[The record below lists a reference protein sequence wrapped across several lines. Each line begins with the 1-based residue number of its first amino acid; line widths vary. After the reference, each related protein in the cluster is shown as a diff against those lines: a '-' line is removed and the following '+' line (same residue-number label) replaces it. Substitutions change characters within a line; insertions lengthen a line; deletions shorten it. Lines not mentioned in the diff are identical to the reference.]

1 MKILNISQT
10 ELNEL
15 INYSNDEIIKIENIN
30 LSGLY
35 FKIPCKPIQIEGCIM
50 QSTLMPQGNLCGY
63 FRLTNCDLS
72 NAKFPKT
79 YYANNGSLCINNCT
93 FDEDTQFPELIV
105 GGDFRVQ
112 KMDLSNFDIPSVK
125 DGKAEIY
132 KCNFSPQTRF
142 VGNSI
147 ADVAIV
153 ECNID
158 NLNMPAELNS
168 LTLTECTHQAGFKM
182 PETLGS
188 LSISYCHLKNI
199 DISSIKEQLV
209 IGEGCKIENS
219 IFPQRVLILQTH
231 DTAILTNIS
240 YR

>member
-1 MKILNISQT
+1 MEIPKITQT
-10 ELNEL
+10 ELIEL
-15 INYSNDEIIKIENIN
+15 INSSQLPTVYLKNLD
-30 LSGLY
+30 LSGLSLP
-35 FKIPCKPIQIEGCIM
+35 IPYKAFQIENCILHN
-50 QSTLMPQGNLCGY
+50 TIMPEGSFYGNFMLKK
-63 FRLTNCDLS
+63 CDIR
-72 NAKFPKT
+72 NTKFPKT
-79 YYANNGSLCINNCT
+79 FYAIDGLNIEECSFNDDT
-93 FDEDTQFPELIV
+93 FFPNLIV
-105 GGDFRVQ
+105 GCYLVLS

-132 KCNFSPQTRF
+132 KCNFSAQTRF
-142 VGNSI
+142 VGDISKYVTI
-147 ADVAIV
+147 KY
-153 ECNID
+153 CNIN
-158 NLNMPAELNS
+158 NLIMPAELNS

-188 LSISYCHLKNI
+188 LSISYCNLKNI

>member
-1 MKILNISQT
+1 
-10 ELNEL
+10 
-15 INYSNDEIIKIENIN
+15 
-30 LSGLY
+30 
-35 FKIPCKPIQIEGCIM
+35 
-50 QSTLMPQGNLCGY
+50 
-63 FRLTNCDLS
+63 
-72 NAKFPKT
+72 
-79 YYANNGSLCINNCT
+79 
-93 FDEDTQFPELIV
+93 
-105 GGDFRVQ
+105 
-112 KMDLSNFDIPSVK
+112 MDLSNFDIPSVK

-199 DISSIKEQLV
+199 DISSVKGKLV